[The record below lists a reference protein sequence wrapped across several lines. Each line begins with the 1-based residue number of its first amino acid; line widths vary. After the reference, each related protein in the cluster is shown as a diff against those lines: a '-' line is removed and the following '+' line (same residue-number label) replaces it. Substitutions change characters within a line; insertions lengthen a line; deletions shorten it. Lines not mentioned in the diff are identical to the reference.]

1 MAQVNK
7 SILNPVDKEKIILSL
22 RQCEHK
28 DGVNEM
34 DWHKV
39 NDKLLI
45 LAGYTL
51 IFCNER
57 GIPVVF
63 TSIIRPQ
70 IKGVSKSKTHEQG
83 RAFDLSARG
92 WNRPQLKE
100 FVEKINREFKLGA
113 VSSVDGTE
121 REAVFEDAEFDKN
134 GKQVKWPHLH
144 VQCRP

>member
-1 MAQVNK
+1 MIRVSK
-7 SILNPVDKEKIILSL
+7 ESLSPVDREQIILSL

-28 DGVNEM
+28 PGVDSM

-45 LAGYTL
+45 LAGYTV
-51 IFCNER
+51 IFCKER
-57 GIPVVF
+57 ALPVIF

-83 RAFDLSARG
+83 RAFDLSVRSWTKAQI
-92 WNRPQLKE
+92 NE
-100 FVEKINREFKLGA
+100 FVTKINKEFKLGA
-113 VSSVDGTE
+113 VSATDGTE
-121 REAVFEDAEFDKN
+121 REAIFEDDEFDKN
-134 GKQVKWPHLH
+134 GKQVKWRHLH

>member
-1 MAQVNK
+1 VTTK
-7 SILNPVDKEKIILSL
+7 SKELLSPVEKEQIILSL

-28 DGVNEM
+28 AGVNSM

-39 NDKLLI
+39 NNKLLI

-51 IFCNER
+51 IFCKER
-57 GIPVVF
+57 SLPIIF

-83 RAFDLSARG
+83 RAFDLSVRG
-92 WNRPQLKE
+92 WSQDMIKL
-100 FVEKINREFKLGA
+100 FVDRINKEFKLGA
-113 VSSVDGTE
+113 VSLTDGTE
-121 REAVFEDAEFDKN
+121 REAIYEN
-134 GKQVKWPHLH
+134 GISAGKGAHIH

>member
-1 MAQVNK
+1 MTTK
-7 SILNPVDKEKIILSL
+7 SKELLSPVDKEQIILSL

-28 DGVNEM
+28 TGVNSM

-51 IFCNER
+51 VFCKER
-57 GIPVVF
+57 SLPIIF

-83 RAFDLSARG
+83 RAFDLSVGG
-92 WNRPQLKE
+92 WSKAKINE
-100 FVEKINREFKLGA
+100 FVDKINKEFKLGA
-113 VSSVDGTE
+113 VSSTDGTE
-121 REAVFEDAEFDKN
+121 REAVYEGAEFDKS